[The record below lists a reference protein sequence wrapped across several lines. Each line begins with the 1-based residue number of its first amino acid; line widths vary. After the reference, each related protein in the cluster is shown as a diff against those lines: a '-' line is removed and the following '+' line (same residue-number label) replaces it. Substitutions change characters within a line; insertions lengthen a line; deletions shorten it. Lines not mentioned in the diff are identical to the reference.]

1 MQLNDA
7 VKWFYDCK
15 LETEWL
21 NAILKWNIKVRLN
34 ILCYLTMYG
43 ALFAAYMLCV
53 YSRGWVFSLL
63 VHLARCGELLPF
75 SGRASRMT

>member
-1 MQLNDA
+1 MAL
-7 VKWFYDCK
+7 
-15 LETEWL
+15 
-21 NAILKWNIKVRLN
+21 NIKVRCN

-63 VHLARCGELLPF
+63 VHLARCGELFVFFLARF
-75 SGRASRMT
+75 VRGRIYSADETSSVGVD